1 MPLPCSIENICLY
14 CQFLSRSFNSTD
26 SIRNYVN
33 GVKCLHLYLDL
44 DFPHLNSFYFK
55 LFFKGLKRVNPH
67 EVKSAFPISPNILLQ
82 FKSILNFEESNHH
95 TFWCLFL
102 FAFFL
107 MCRKSN
113 LVGTADDPLKCLKR
127 KDIFVKH
134 NILLVNFNWS
144 KTIQFGE
151 RSLQI
156 PLVRNTS
163 SPLCPFTA
171 YVSMCDK
178 FIVPDSASAF
188 VVKKN
193 GVLKPVTYNMFN
205 AFLKKCITSIGLDAG
220 KFSTHSFRRGGATW
234 AFKCGVP
241 SDLIQL
247 QGDWKSSAYKLYLRY
262 GLNEKLIVANKM
274 MSYC

>member
-1 MPLPCSIENICLY
+1 
-14 CQFLSRSFNSTD
+14 
-26 SIRNYVN
+26 
-33 GVKCLHLYLDL
+33 
-44 DFPHLNSFYFK
+44 
-55 LFFKGLKRVNPH
+55 
-67 EVKSAFPISPNILLQ
+67 
-82 FKSILNFEESNHH
+82 
-95 TFWCLFL
+95 
-102 FAFFL
+102 

-134 NILLVNFNWS
+134 NVLLVNFNWS

-171 YVSMCDK
+171 YVSMCDE

-188 VVKKN
+188 VVKKT

-205 AFLKKCITSIGLDAG
+205 SFLKNALRVLAWMQVNFQLIVLEGV
-220 KFSTHSFRRGGATW
+220 ATW

-262 GLNEKLIVANKM
+262 GLNEKLIVANKI